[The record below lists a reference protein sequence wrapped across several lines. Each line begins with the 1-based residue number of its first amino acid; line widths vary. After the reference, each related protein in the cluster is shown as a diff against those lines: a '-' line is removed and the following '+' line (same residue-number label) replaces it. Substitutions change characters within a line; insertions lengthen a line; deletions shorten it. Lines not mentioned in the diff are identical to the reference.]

1 MNHLY
6 MDNDIFKKVTGR
18 QKLQILY
25 NTKNTIK
32 IFLCIAVMSQISFF
46 WHYGNMNW
54 EVNVLNCHE
63 NSQYKNDLSG

>member
-32 IFLCIAVMSQISFF
+32 IFLCIAVMSQMYFIFLALRK
-46 WHYGNMNW
+46 YDLG
-54 EVNVLNCHE
+54 
-63 NSQYKNDLSG
+63 SQCAQLS

>member
-46 WHYGNMNW
+46 LALRKYELG
-54 EVNVLNCHE
+54 
-63 NSQYKNDLSG
+63 SQCAQLS

>member
-6 MDNDIFKKVTGR
+6 MDNYIFKKVTGR

-46 WHYGNMNW
+46 LALRKYELG
-54 EVNVLNCHE
+54 
-63 NSQYKNDLSG
+63 SQCAQLS

>member
-32 IFLCIAVMSQISFF
+32 IFLCIAVMSQISF
-46 WHYGNMNW
+46 
-54 EVNVLNCHE
+54 VLALRKYE
-63 NSQYKNDLSG
+63 LGSQCAQLS